1 MNVRPFASI
10 LRPVTVVLAVLV
22 ATMATG
28 SVSTAAQNDPASL
41 TLNVYTCD
49 AGNDPIDPS
58 QTFANECTLGTE
70 DITFT
75 LEQVPSQ
82 ASGARASTGTGGAP
96 STIAFSQLTPGDYR
110 LTQETPKSI
119 ALSYVSQC
127 TSNLRTF
134 DYPFSPFAIIEPGGR
149 LNIQLQPGEQLTC
162 DWYNVQAGKEEAAA
176 LTITAY
182 SCSGDV
188 IGADICDLAPGV
200 EFTITNP
207 ATMQEQ
213 HITTGQDGVATF
225 DGSGD
230 VQIAAV
236 TELHDRNFCTFE
248 PSDASTNGALTLDP
262 ANPTAIEA
270 YYCYP
275 GA

>member
-1 MNVRPFASI
+1 MNPRPSI
-10 LRPVTVVLAVLV
+10 SIRPLLALMLVTLAV
-22 ATMATG
+22 AAFG
-28 SVSTAAQNDPASL
+28 RGAPVSAQSEPASL

-49 AGNDPIDPS
+49 AHNDPIDPN
-58 QTFANECTLGTE
+58 QTLINECNLGTE
-70 DITFT
+70 DIDFT
-75 LEQVPSQ
+75 LEQIPTQ
-82 ASGARASTGTGGAP
+82 ASGAGASTGTGGKPA
-96 STIAFSQLTPGDYR
+96 TISFSQLTPGDYR